1 MFLIQLRIAR
11 IFIACITL
19 CLSVFIAQASAVDVR
34 FMGIEVSRSDLYLKQ
49 GAEFVPVVVPLY
61 VNSAYYPAETVEGG
75 LQLYTKIETSE
86 GPRYEVAVGGKFPD
100 GAQSALGIYLIDSED
115 QPQLYIYDDDWSTF
129 PTRSYRLINISPVAI
144 SSKIEDSLIQV
155 QPFQS
160 GTVKVE
166 INSNLP
172 LVRVMTVYKDGN
184 DQWKPIYNQRTPFL
198 EDWRITGIAVVTKG
212 KLEQTMGIPAAEG
225 APVIDKAK
233 LSYFSF
239 KDNSSSSAQ
248 KVAERQNSAQ

>member
-1 MFLIQLRIAR
+1 MFLIQLRSAR
-11 IFIACITL
+11 IFIVCITL
-19 CLSVFIAQASAVDVR
+19 GLSVLVAAASALDIR
-34 FMGIEVSRSDLYLKQ
+34 LMGVEITRSDLYLKQ
-49 GAEFVPVVVPLY
+49 GAEFVPVVIPLY
-61 VNSAYYPAETVEGG
+61 VNSAYYQADAAEGS

-86 GPRYEVAVGGKFPD
+86 GPRFEVAVRGQLPA
-100 GAQSALGIYLIDSED
+100 GAQSVLGIYFVGPEGR
-115 QPQLYIYDDDWSTF
+115 PQIHLYDDDWSVF
-129 PTRSYRLINISPVAI
+129 PARSYRLINISPVAI

-160 GTVKVE
+160 DTVKVE

-172 LVRVMTVYKDGN
+172 LVRVMTVYKDDN

-212 KLEQTMGIPAAEG
+212 KLEQTMGVPSADG

-248 KVAERQNSAQ
+248 KVAERQNSGQ